1 MRFFTFIE
9 MIRSSKADTFNIDNW
24 PKDADIM
31 DNIIFTMECLDKI
44 REEYGLPL
52 SVSSGYRCPELNRV
66 VGGSKT
72 SQHMK
77 GQAADINLGSVEKNR
92 AFFNWCQDNIN
103 DLPID
108 QLIDE
113 SRYSW
118 VHLSFT
124 KENQRHQVLHL

>member
-1 MRFFTFIE
+1 
-9 MIRSSKADTFNIDNW
+9 MIRSSKANECGIDNW

-52 SVSSGYRCPELNRV
+52 YITSGYRCKELNDRLK
-66 VGGSKT
+66 GSKT

-92 AFFNWCQDNIN
+92 AFFNWCQANIN

-113 SRYSW
+113 SHYSW
-118 VHLSFT
+118 VHISFK
-124 KENQRHQVLHL
+124 KEDGRKQVLHL

>member
-1 MRFFTFIE
+1 MKHFKFIE
-9 MIRSSKADTFNIDNW
+9 MIRSSKANECGIDNW

-52 SVSSGYRCPELNRV
+52 SVSSGYRCPELNRA

-92 AFFNWCQDNIN
+92 AFFNWCQANIN

-113 SRYSW
+113 SHYSW

>member
-1 MRFFTFIE
+1 

-44 REEYGLPL
+44 REDYGQPL
-52 SVSSGYRCPELNRV
+52 YITSGYRCEELNERLK
-66 VGGSKT
+66 GSKT

-77 GQAADINLGSVEKNR
+77 GQAADIQLGSIEKNR
-92 AFFNWCQDNIN
+92 AFFNWCQCNIN

-113 SRYSW
+113 SNYSW
-118 VHLSFT
+118 VHCSF
-124 KENQRHQVLHL
+124 KKDGGRKQVLHL

>member
-1 MRFFTFIE
+1 MKHFKFIE
-9 MIRSSKADTFNIDNW
+9 MIRSSKANECGIDNW

-31 DNIIFTMECLDKI
+31 DNIIFTMECLDQI

-52 SVSSGYRCPELNRV
+52 SVSSGYRCPELNRA
-66 VGGSKT
+66 VGGAKT

-92 AFFNWCQDNIN
+92 AFFNWCQANIN

-113 SRYSW
+113 SHYSW

>member
-1 MRFFTFIE
+1 MKHFKFIE
-9 MIRSSKADTFNIDNW
+9 MVRSSKADEFNIDNW

-31 DNIIFTMECLDKI
+31 DNIIFTMECLDQI

-52 SVSSGYRCPELNRV
+52 SVSSGYRCKELNNKLN
-66 VGGSKT
+66 GSKT

-92 AFFNWCQDNIN
+92 AFFDWCCANIKN
-103 DLPID
+103 LPID

-113 SRYSW
+113 SDYSW
-118 VHLSFT
+118 VHISFT